1 VTPANQTIT
10 LGQADPLFTFSL
22 SGFKNGELIGVIGD
36 STGESRPTCGTASAG
51 PHGIGTYTIS
61 CSGGFD
67 DNYTFNTAGTA
78 LLTVD
83 YNWTGFFQ
91 PLNSDQTVCNVV
103 KAGSAIPLKFSLHGY
118 QGMNIFASGYPMVST
133 GSCAGASLDPITD
146 GETVTAGNSS
156 LNYDAT
162 ADQYVYVWKTDKT
175 WAGKAVRL
183 TIILAD
189 GTTHYARFSFT
200 K

>member
-1 VTPANQTIT
+1 MIT
-10 LGQADPLFTFSL
+10 A
-22 SGFKNGELIGVIGD
+22 
-36 STGESRPTCGTASAG
+36 TCGGAEDNAGNTNSASA
-51 PHGIGTYTIS
+51 TY
-61 CSGGFD
+61 
-67 DNYTFNTAGTA
+67 
-78 LLTVD
+78 TVD
-83 YNWTGFFQ
+83 YKWTGFFQ
-91 PLNSDQTVCNVV
+91 PLNADPTVCNTV
-103 KAGSAIPLKFSLHGY
+103 KAGSAIPLKFSLSGN
-118 QGMNIFASGYPMVST
+118 QGMNIFASGYPMVTT

-175 WAGKAVRL
+175 WVGKAVRL
-183 TIILAD
+183 TIVLVD